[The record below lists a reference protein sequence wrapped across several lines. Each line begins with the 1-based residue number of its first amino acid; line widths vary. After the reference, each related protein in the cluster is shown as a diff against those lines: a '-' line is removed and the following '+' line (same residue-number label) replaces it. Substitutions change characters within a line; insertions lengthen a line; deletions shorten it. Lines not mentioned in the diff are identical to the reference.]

1 MLRTKESPEM
11 DAAARIKLAH
21 DYVAAYNAADLGA
34 VLALYAPDAT
44 MEDPVG
50 SEPARGVEAI
60 SALYRLGSAMGVQ
73 LELEGPVRCAG
84 NSVAFAMV
92 GRTARGRLYIIDVF
106 DLTPAG
112 KIGRMRA
119 YWGPE
124 NLVGEMDLVT

>member
-1 MLRTKESPEM
+1 M
-11 DAAARIKLAH
+11 DAAAKIKLAE
-21 DYVAAYNAADLGA
+21 DYISAYNAADLGA
-34 VLALYAPDAT
+34 MLALYAPDAS

-60 SALYRLGSAMGVQ
+60 SALYRLGFEMGVK

-84 NSVAFAMV
+84 NALAFAMCA
-92 GRTARGRLYIIDVF
+92 RTARGRLYIIDVF

-112 KIGRMRA
+112 RIARMRA

-124 NLVGEMDLVT
+124 NLVGEMDLQTG